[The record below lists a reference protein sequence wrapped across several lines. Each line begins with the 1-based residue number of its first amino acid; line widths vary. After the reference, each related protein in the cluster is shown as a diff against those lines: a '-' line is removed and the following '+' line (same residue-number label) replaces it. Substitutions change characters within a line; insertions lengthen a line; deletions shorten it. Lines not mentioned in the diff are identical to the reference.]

1 MTIAWKGNGMTD
13 SPAPSVF
20 DNDDPFGE
28 LPTYSSEPPQPP
40 VQKKKRIPLTDGHKR
55 LRVIA
60 TFLVI
65 ALVAV
70 VALGA
75 ALVTDY
81 KQQNKA
87 LTQCY
92 ATAEAQYW
100 TLIAVSYA
108 NTGEDNA
115 AMFARS
121 KAEQALAP
129 LKARG
134 DLDVAMESC
143 KAQFYNDGLMRR

>member
-1 MTIAWKGNGMTD
+1 MTD
-13 SPAPSVF
+13 SSAPSVF
-20 DNDDPFGE
+20 DKDDPFGE
-28 LPTYSSEPPQPP
+28 PPTADWYDVLKTEEQPVP
-40 VQKKKRIPLTDGHKR
+40 AKPKRIPLTDGHKR
-55 LRVIA
+55 LRTIT

-65 ALVAV
+65 ALLAV
-70 VALGA
+70 IAFGA

-115 AMFARS
+115 AMWARS

-129 LKARG
+129 LQARG

-143 KAQFYNDGLMRR
+143 KAQFFNDGLMR

>member
-1 MTIAWKGNGMTD
+1 MSD

-20 DNDDPFGE
+20 DKDKDWFADLEPAPAPE
-28 LPTYSSEPPQPP
+28 LPP
-40 VQKKKRIPLTDGHKR
+40 VQKKKRIPLTDGHRR

-70 VALGA
+70 IALGA

-121 KAEQALAP
+121 KAEQASAP

-143 KAQFYNDGLMRR
+143 KAQFYNDGLMR